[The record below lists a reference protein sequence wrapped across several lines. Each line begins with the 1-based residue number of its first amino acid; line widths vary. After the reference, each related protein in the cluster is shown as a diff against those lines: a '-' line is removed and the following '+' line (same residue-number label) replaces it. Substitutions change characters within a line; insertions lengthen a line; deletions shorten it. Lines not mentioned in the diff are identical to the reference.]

1 MSTEAAKKASRKYD
15 QNNTKMI
22 SVKLN
27 KNTDQEILEHMEHI
41 QNKQQYIKNLIRG
54 DILRRLV
61 ENDNRP

>member
-1 MSTEAAKKASRKYD
+1 MSTEAAKKASKKYD
-15 QNNTKMI
+15 QNNTKML

-41 QNKQQYIKNLIRG
+41 QNKQQYIKNLIRS

-61 ENDNRP
+61 ENDNRS

>member
-1 MSTEAAKKASRKYD
+1 MATEAAKRAKKKYD

-27 KNTDQEILEHMEHI
+27 KNTDEDILEHMEHI
-41 QNKQQYIKNLIRG
+41 QNKQRYIKTLIRG

-61 ENDNRP
+61 EK